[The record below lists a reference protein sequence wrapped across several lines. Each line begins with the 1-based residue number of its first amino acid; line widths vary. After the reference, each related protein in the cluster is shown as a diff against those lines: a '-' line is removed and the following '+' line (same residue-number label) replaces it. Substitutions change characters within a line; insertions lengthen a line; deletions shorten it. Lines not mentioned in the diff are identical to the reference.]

1 MSELSASATGVRA
14 ASAEIDPHGRGP
26 RGQRGEV
33 RGRIRAVARE
43 AFLADGYDGVTI
55 RQVARLAGCDSAMI
69 AYYFGSKH
77 QLFSDCFDLPLD
89 PAGEMLALIRPDPS
103 TAGARIVRHALE
115 LYEERMTAET
125 MRALM
130 RALITDVETSQRFRS
145 YIRSQLLDKVTA
157 YLGGGAKAAQQIEL
171 AMAQM
176 YGVVTMRYVVR
187 LEPLA
192 SMPRERVVAELAP
205 IVQARLNR
213 VFAGRL

>member
-1 MSELSASATGVRA
+1 MSELSVPPTRVRA
-14 ASAEIDPHGRGP
+14 ASAEIDPGARGP
-26 RGQRGEV
+26 QGRRGEV
-33 RGRIRAVARE
+33 RRRIRAIARE

-55 RQVARLAGCDSAMI
+55 RQIARSAGCDSAMI

-77 QLFSDCFDLPLD
+77 RLFSDCFDLPLD
-89 PAGEMLALIRPDPS
+89 PAGEMLALITPDPS
-103 TAGARIVRHALE
+103 TAGERIVRHALE

-176 YGVVTMRYVVR
+176 YGVVAMRYVVR